1 MKKFGLAA
9 IIALTSTAAFAGSFE
24 IPVNGGVARIR
35 IDENCRDS
43 LCASVSWQE
52 RGGRGERREFT
63 LPKISVKSISK
74 LIDSPRWGSIA
85 DDDDETDGPAPKQTP
100 SAPTPQTQRQPSP
113 STPSAAVA
121 PAPSATV
128 EPKTSAV
135 TPDPSD
141 PAPSY
146 APAPS
151 APVEPRVA
159 AVAPQPEPAPAQTQ
173 QASRTSPVG
182 EWLVEDGEGRIR
194 IEECGANLCGYVTA
208 AKNPN
213 DKDRKN
219 PDPSL
224 RSRSVIGM
232 PVLID
237 MKPAGNRWKG
247 NIYNVKDGGTYS
259 ANISM
264 KGEDKLR
271 VEGCAF
277 GGMICGGQSWS
288 RVN

>member
-63 LPKISVKSISK
+63 LPKISAKSISK

-85 DDDDETDGPAPKQTP
+85 DDDDETDAPAPKQTP
-100 SAPTPQTQRQPSP
+100 SAPTPQTQRQPAP
-113 STPSAAVA
+113 STPSAAV
-121 PAPSATV
+121 
-128 EPKTSAV
+128 
-135 TPDPSD
+135 
-141 PAPSY
+141 

-182 EWLVEDGEGRIR
+182 EWLVEDGEGQIR